1 VTPLP
6 RKDLTVSQVT
16 IYHNP
21 KCSTSRKALEMIRGT
36 GIEPEV
42 VLYKE
47 TGWTADQI
55 KALANRA
62 GVPVSTLLRAKEPL
76 AQDLGLTAP
85 DISEAA
91 LLKAMVEHPVLVERP
106 IVATDRGVVLARP
119 AERVI
124 EILPTLE

>member
-55 KALANRA
+55 KALADRA

-76 AQDLGLTAP
+76 AHDLGLTAP

-106 IVATDRGVVLARP
+106 IVASDKGVVLGRP
-119 AERVI
+119 VERVK
-124 EILPTLE
+124 EILPT

>member
-1 VTPLP
+1 M
-6 RKDLTVSQVT
+6 SQVT

-55 KALANRA
+55 KALADRA

-76 AQDLGLTAP
+76 AHDLGLTAP

-106 IVATDRGVVLARP
+106 IVASDKGVVLGRP
-119 AERVI
+119 VERVK
-124 EILPTLE
+124 EILPT

>member
-1 VTPLP
+1 MTPLP

-55 KALANRA
+55 KALADRA

-76 AQDLGLTAP
+76 AHDLGLTAP

-106 IVATDRGVVLARP
+106 IVASDKGVVLGRP
-119 AERVI
+119 VERVK
-124 EILPTLE
+124 EILPT